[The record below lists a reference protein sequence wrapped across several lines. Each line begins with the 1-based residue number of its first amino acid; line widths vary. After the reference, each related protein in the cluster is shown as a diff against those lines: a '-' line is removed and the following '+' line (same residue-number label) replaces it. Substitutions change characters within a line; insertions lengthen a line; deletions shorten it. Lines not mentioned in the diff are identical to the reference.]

1 MPKLFSN
8 QLRVYNDNDS
18 NVDQVLSKM
27 YVQQARGNDI
37 FKYHKHT
44 KRPISLM
51 SSEDIKIR
59 KKANEDLQEI
69 FYSSSTK
76 RGFF

>member
-37 FKYHKHT
+37 FKYHKHA
-44 KRPISLM
+44 KRPTSLM

-69 FYSSSTK
+69 FQLIK
-76 RGFF
+76 KW